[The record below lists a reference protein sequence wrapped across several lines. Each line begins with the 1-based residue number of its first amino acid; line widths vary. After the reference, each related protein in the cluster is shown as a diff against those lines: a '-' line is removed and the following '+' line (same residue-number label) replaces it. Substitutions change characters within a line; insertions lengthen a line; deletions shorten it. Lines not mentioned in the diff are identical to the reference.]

1 MGDAVMEESS
11 DRGSIPLSSI
21 EQKPPRGMTSW
32 GFFKVGLKKIT
43 ICYTIQKDVLSIIK
57 VGEVGWIRNR

>member
-1 MGDAVMEESS
+1 M
-11 DRGSIPLSSI
+11 PL
-21 EQKPPRGMTSW
+21 GMASW